1 MPAGLW
7 CYPVMEVK
15 SRPRDDRN
23 AVPLSKVAALAEEWL
38 DERRTIGRG
47 ISSQTESA
55 YRRDLTNWAKLIAE
69 IADKPEIEPLR
80 SPESREKDD
89 PFVLAL
95 ARLDIADLSLGN
107 VKRAL
112 AQMARLEYAPAS
124 RGRMLAALRG
134 FCKWLVM
141 EGHMVTDPTLHL
153 VNPSIPNRMPSAF
166 LASELEAIVRTASQ
180 ADPNARLPWPMRDRA
195 LVALLAGAGLR
206 ASECINLKIADLSRE
221 NPAILKVTGKGNKQ
235 RRIPLPAEVVEA
247 IDEYLAERTVRLGEP
262 SPADT
267 LVVRPNGK
275 SFTRESLNYHVY
287 KWLLRAGVH
296 KPEGEAAHAFR
307 HTYAKGLVANGVALS
322 SVQALLGHAS
332 LNTTQVYLRMTGAE
346 LNEAVQAAEVRQYL
360 RSTKT

>member
-1 MPAGLW
+1 
-7 CYPVMEVK
+7 MEVSTRSK
-15 SRPRDDRN
+15 AASRHT
-23 AVPLSKVAALAEEWL
+23 VPLSKVSALAEEWL

-47 ISSQTESA
+47 ISSQTEAA
-55 YRRDLTNWAKLIAE
+55 YKRDLTNWALIIAE
-69 IADKPEIEPLR
+69 ITGKPESDFKAQEGD
-80 SPESREKDD
+80 EKPD
-89 PFVLAL
+89 PFLLAL
-95 ARLDIADLSLGN
+95 GRLDLEDLSLEN

-112 AQMARLEYAPAS
+112 AQMARLDYAPAS

-141 EGHMVTDPTLHL
+141 EGHTVTDPTLHL
-153 VNPSIPNRMPSAF
+153 VNPAIPNRMPSAF
-166 LASELEAIVRTASQ
+166 LASELEAIVRTVSQ

-195 LVALLAGAGLR
+195 LVAVLAGAGLR
-206 ASECINLKIADLSRE
+206 ASECINLKVADLIRE
-221 NPAILKVTGKGNKQ
+221 DTAVLKVTGKGNKQ

-247 IDEYLAERTVRLGEP
+247 IDDYLEERTVKLGEP

-267 LVVRPNGK
+267 LLVRLNGK
-275 SFTRESLNYHVY
+275 PFTRESLNYHVY

-307 HTYAKGLVANGVALS
+307 HTYAKGLVANGVPLS

-346 LNEAVQAAEVRQYL
+346 LVDAVQGAEVRQYL
-360 RSTKT
+360 RSTRSA

>member
-1 MPAGLW
+1 
-7 CYPVMEVK
+7 MEVR
-15 SRPRDDRN
+15 SRSKAVSRN
-23 AVPLSKVAALAEEWL
+23 TVPLSKTAALAEEWL

-47 ISSQTESA
+47 ISSQTEAA
-55 YRRDLTNWAKLIAE
+55 YRRDLTNWALIIAE
-69 IADKPEIEPLR
+69 IAGKPEAEPQQATDEH
-80 SPESREKDD
+80 PKPD
-89 PFVLAL
+89 PFLTAL
-95 ARLDIADLSLGN
+95 GRLDLDDLSVQN

-112 AQMARLEYAPAS
+112 AQMARLDYAPAS

-141 EGHMVTDPTLHL
+141 EGHMVADPTLHL

-166 LASELEAIVRTASQ
+166 LPSELEAIVRTVSHE
-180 ADPNARLPWPMRDRA
+180 DPNARLPWPMRDRA
-195 LVALLAGAGLR
+195 LVAILAGAGLR
-206 ASECINLKIADLSRE
+206 ASECIDLKIADLIRE
-221 NPAILKVTGKGNKQ
+221 DPPILKVTGKGNKQ
-235 RRIPLPAEVVEA
+235 RRIPIPKEVVEA
-247 IDEYLAERTVRLGEP
+247 IDEYLAERTVKLGEP
-262 SPADT
+262 SPTDT
-267 LVVRPNGK
+267 LIVRLNGK
-275 SFTRESLNYHVY
+275 PFTRESLNYHVY

-346 LNEAVQAAEVRQYL
+346 LNDAVQAAEVRQYL